1 MDHPGT
7 GLGMAV
13 VWGTVKDHGGFFDA
27 RSVEGQG
34 SAIDIYLPVTG
45 QNGEIE
51 VSERSLDSYRG
62 NGEPILVVDD
72 IKEQRELATFMLK
85 RLGYQVD
92 AVASGKEAIEYI
104 KKHPVAVMVIDMILG
119 PDMDG
124 LDTYREIL
132 AITPE
137 QKAVITSGFSESQRV
152 LEVQRLGAGRYL
164 KKPYRMEQIG
174 AAIHEQLTTSFSDG
188 SADTYAKIKL
198 DR

>member
-1 MDHPGT
+1 
-7 GLGMAV
+7 
-13 VWGTVKDHGGFFDA
+13 
-27 RSVEGQG
+27 
-34 SAIDIYLPVTG
+34 
-45 QNGEIE
+45 
-51 VSERSLDSYRG
+51 
-62 NGEPILVVDD
+62 VDD